1 MRKSPFNK
9 VTSREGS
16 RHDYKRF
23 ITGHCCLNHSEEE
36 PGYFEI
42 LIYYVIASL
51 VREAWK
57 VTGFRI

>member
-1 MRKSPFNK
+1 MVAIDEESPFIK
-9 VTSREGS
+9 HHHLQRKASGKIWR
-16 RHDYKRF
+16 
-23 ITGHCCLNHSEEE
+23 
-36 PGYFEI
+36 GYFEI